1 MFIIAPEPNREMKV
15 LLRGVRAKLGQV
27 PPHWE
32 FFASI
37 NPTRFKMFLEE
48 INYLS
53 AHPNIEKDFFAFL
66 RYAIA
71 TNNGF
76 DYCTRF
82 NRQLLLAS
90 GYTLEDL
97 HAVEGTEKK
106 VPLDE
111 KHQTLFDAAL
121 TAVYKP
127 ENFTG
132 ETIAAQNHIGWS
144 DADIFDAVDHAAFLF
159 KFARILKAY
168 IDKGA

>member
-1 MFIIAPEPNREMKV
+1 MFIIAPEPNREMQII
-15 LLRGVRAKLGQV
+15 LRGVRANLGHV

-32 FFASI
+32 LFASI

-71 TNNGF
+71 TDNGF

-97 HAVEGTEKK
+97 HAVEGIDKV

-111 KHQTLFDAAL
+111 KHQALFNAAL
-121 TAVYKP
+121 TAVYRP
-127 ENFTG
+127 EDFTAQ
-132 ETIAAQNHIGWS
+132 TIASLHDRGWS

-168 IDKGA
+168 IDKAA